1 LKRNFSLA
9 IAQKVKNVMHKNVFF
24 IPKIIR
30 PVFGRFCPKMA
41 AVRPQIFPAN
51 HLLFWPVL
59 SYFAEFSAGWQQW
72 TEWLG
77 GGGGGPQTLLPASRK
92 YGQITQNR
100 PNNKMTKWPK
110 KIL

>member
-51 HLLFWPVL
+51 HLLF
-59 SYFAEFSAGWQQW
+59 SAGFELFCRIFGRLA
-72 TEWLG
+72 TVDGVVG
-77 GGGGGPQTLLPASRK
+77 GRGRGPTDTVASQPK
-92 YGQITQNR
+92 IR
-100 PNNKMTKWPK
+100 PNNTKPAE
-110 KIL
+110 